1 MRGTCGSCI
10 RSYGLIAIVYDIKY
24 FVYYICSAKEFL
36 RIFRLS
42 VDDLLCYDN
51 CIVFPL
57 LYAQD
62 KFSCAG
68 RMHEAMLAV
77 ALFEAGAADGNS
89 DMYKAWIIIVGYTG

>member
-1 MRGTCGSCI
+1 M
-10 RSYGLIAIVYDIKY
+10 
-24 FVYYICSAKEFL
+24 
-36 RIFRLS
+36 
-42 VDDLLCYDN
+42 
-51 CIVFPL
+51 FPL

>member
-1 MRGTCGSCI
+1 M
-10 RSYGLIAIVYDIKY
+10 
-24 FVYYICSAKEFL
+24 
-36 RIFRLS
+36 
-42 VDDLLCYDN
+42 YDN